1 MGKLLLIGTWIPS
14 ALISI
19 FASIFLLHY
28 LTHVQ
33 GGETLLRMQAQE
45 VIVKNEFQFFAALP
59 KVLGTFSSTI
69 STGDARPEIV
79 RTFLRRYDSPLA
91 AHADYI
97 VDTADEYGID
107 YRMIPAI
114 AMQESS
120 GCKYIPENSYNC
132 WGYGIYGDKVLRFS
146 DYKEGITTVAKG
158 LRKNYLNDGLM
169 TPDTI
174 MPRYTPSS
182 NGSWAFAV
190 NHFMEKMQ

>member
-14 ALISI
+14 TLISI

-33 GGETLLRMQAQE
+33 GGETLLRMKTQE
-45 VIVKNEFQFFAALP
+45 VVVGNQFQFFAALP

-91 AHADYI
+91 THADYI
-97 VDTADEYGID
+97 VDIADEYGID

-114 AMQESS
+114 AMQESN
-120 GCKYIPENSYNC
+120 GCKYIPEDSYNC

-146 DYKEGITTVAKG
+146 DYKQGIKTVAKG
-158 LRKNYLNDGLM
+158 LRSNYLDDGLT

-174 MPRYTPSS
+174 MARYTPQSR
-182 NGSWAFAV
+182 GSWAFAV